1 MKIWQMTPE
10 SPDQKMIE
18 EAAKLLQRGELVA
31 FPTETVYG
39 LGGNGL
45 SPESLLKI
53 FAAKGRPV
61 DNPLILHIADKEMLN
76 DLVVSISPTAEQLMK
91 AFWPG
96 PLTLI
101 MEKAAQVPLEA
112 TGGLQTVAIRMP
124 EHSIA
129 LQLIRAAGLPI
140 AAPSANLSG
149 KPSPTVAKDV
159 EEDLDDRIAGLIDG
173 GNTQIGLESTVVDCT
188 GALPMILRPGG
199 ITREM
204 LEKVVGFVEVDP
216 GLENEGM
223 SPKAPGMKYT
233 HYSPEAQVTI
243 LEDKDDLLEALEYAK
258 KSQKKIAFFIP
269 EDFLIQE
276 PLGMN
281 IRLIREGTASDWT
294 PLGMN
299 LYKNLR
305 EMDREKVVEIF
316 IQAVPEKGL
325 GVAIMNRM
333 KKAAGH
339 CFWKDRK
346 KEELS

>member
-10 SPDQKMIE
+10 SPELKMIK
-18 EAAKLLQRGELVA
+18 EAANLLQEGELVA

-53 FAAKGRPV
+53 FAAKGRPA
-61 DNPLILHIADKEMLN
+61 DNPLILHIADEEALK
-76 DLVVSISPTAEQLMK
+76 DLVLSISPTAKQLMD

-101 MEKAAQVPLEA
+101 MKKTNQVPLEA

-124 EHSIA
+124 KHPIA
-129 LQLIRAAGLPI
+129 LQLIHATGLPI

-149 KPSPTVAKDV
+149 RPSPTVAKDV
-159 EEDLDDRIAGLIDG
+159 QEDLDGKIAGLIDG

-188 GALPMILRPGG
+188 GNLPMILRPGG

-204 LEKVVGFVEVDP
+204 LEEVVGFVEIDP
-216 GLENEGM
+216 GLETEEM

-233 HYSPEAQVTI
+233 HYSPKAQVTI
-243 LEDKDDLLEALEYAK
+243 LQNESDLLEALQYAE
-258 KSQKKIAFFIP
+258 KSQNLVAFFIP
-269 EDFLIQE
+269 EDSVIPESFAS
-276 PLGMN
+276 N
-281 IRLIREGTASDWT
+281 IRVIREGTAEDWS

-305 EMDREKVVEIF
+305 EMDRQKIAEIF
-316 IQAVPEKGL
+316 IQAVPEKGI

-333 KKAAGH
+333 IKAAGH
-339 CFWKDRK
+339 CFWGDRK
-346 KEELS
+346 KGEMT